1 MEFNELLVLLF
12 PGIVDR
18 LRRVYWVSNQ
28 MREAKSQLLIAP
40 NLNGR
45 NNPSQGS
52 SIYADVENLGNSAQE
67 AISKA
72 IDHLAN
78 DPALPRIVSLSLY
91 VPADKS
97 ELWQIWADS
106 EWPSLKVRTRG
117 IQHFTNGQKSKNS
130 ADLAIVADAVED
142 FTLGKADFI
151 SVISNDSDFGA
162 LFVKIREMSK
172 ERRIEHTPFLWIT
185 PSTGGPLSQEI
196 SRFIPN
202 RFRIDL
208 TNAPDSR
215 VPAALPSAK
224 PGTSQNKSPQTSN
237 RELTRDL
244 SENER
249 IARAL
254 IGHLPEG
261 KFRASDAQK
270 ALKKYAPNLSV
281 PNDQVKFSKFLLDEV
296 SPILER
302 LGVEVS
308 RKPKTPKRYEITK
321 RSKESIGRE

>member
-1 MEFNELLVLLF
+1 MEFSELLVLLF

-18 LRRVYWVSNQ
+18 LRRVYSVSNQ
-28 MREAKSQLLIAP
+28 MQESESQLLAAP

-45 NNPSQGS
+45 NSLVQGS
-52 SIYADVENLGNSAQE
+52 AIYADVENLGNSAQE
-67 AISKA
+67 TICKA
-72 IDHLAN
+72 VDHLAN
-78 DPALPRIVSLSLY
+78 DSTLPRIGSLSLY

-97 ELWQIWADS
+97 ELWQIWAES
-106 EWPSLKVRTRG
+106 EWPGVKVRTRG

-142 FTLGKADFI
+142 FALGKTDFI

-162 LFVKIREMSK
+162 LFVKIREMSNK
-172 ERRIEHTPFLWIT
+172 RGIRPIPFLWIT

-196 SRFIPN
+196 SRFIPD

-208 TNAPDSR
+208 TNAPDSK
-215 VPAALPSAK
+215 VPASLPSAK
-224 PGTSQNKSPQTSN
+224 FNTAQNESSQTSKRTPTGN
-237 RELTRDL
+237 L

-249 IARAL
+249 IAHTL
-254 IGHLPEG
+254 IRHLPEG

-270 ALKKYAPNLSV
+270 ALKKHAPSLSV
-281 PNDQVKFSKFLLDEV
+281 PSDQVKFSQFLLDEV

-321 RSKESIGRE
+321 RAKDSIG

>member
-1 MEFNELLVLLF
+1 MLVLMF

-18 LRRVYWVSNQ
+18 LRRVYSVSNH
-28 MREAKSQLLIAP
+28 MRESESGLLTVP

-45 NNPSQGS
+45 NNLAQGS

-67 AISKA
+67 TIFKA

-97 ELWQIWADS
+97 ELWQIWAES

-142 FTLGKADFI
+142 FALGKTDFI

-162 LFVKIREMSK
+162 LFVKIREMSN
-172 ERRIEHTPFLWIT
+172 ERGIGHIPFLWIT

-208 TNAPDSR
+208 TNNSYVETPKS
-215 VPAALPSAK
+215 LPNAEPSN
-224 PGTSQNKSPQTSN
+224 PQNAIFQTSK
-237 RELTRDL
+237 RTPTKSL
-244 SENER
+244 SKNEQV
-249 IARAL
+249 ARSL
-254 IGHLPEG
+254 IRHLPLG
-261 KFRASDAQK
+261 KFRASDAQET
-270 ALKKYAPNLSV
+270 LKKHATNLSV
-281 PNDQVKFSKFLLDEV
+281 PDDHVKFAQFLLDEI
-296 SPILER
+296 SPVLES
-302 LGVEVS
+302 LGVKVS

-321 RSKESIGRE
+321 QAKESVGQG

>member
-1 MEFNELLVLLF
+1 MLVLMF

-18 LRRVYWVSNQ
+18 LRRVYSVSNQ
-28 MREAKSQLLIAP
+28 MREAESRQLTAP

-45 NNPSQGS
+45 NNLDQSS
-52 SIYADVENLGNSAQE
+52 SIYADVENLGNSTQE
-67 AISKA
+67 TIFKA
-72 IDHLAN
+72 IDHLSN
-78 DPALPRIVSLSLY
+78 DPTLPRIVSLSLY

-97 ELWQIWADS
+97 ELWQIWAES

-142 FTLGKADFI
+142 FALGKTDFI

-172 ERRIEHTPFLWIT
+172 ERGVGHIPFLWIT

-208 TNAPDSR
+208 TNAPDSKA
-215 VPAALPSAK
+215 PASLPSAD
-224 PGTSQNKSPQTSN
+224 PDTPQNKSPQTSKRTPN
-237 RELTRDL
+237 K
-244 SENER
+244 SISKSER
-249 IARAL
+249 IARVL
-254 IGHLPEG
+254 IQYLPVG
-261 KFRASDAQK
+261 KFKASDAHAVVK
-270 ALKKYAPNLSV
+270 RNLPQSAV
-281 PNDQVKFSKFLLDEV
+281 PSNAAKFGQFLLNEV
-296 SPILER
+296 SPEFEK
-302 LGVEVS
+302 LGGKVNRDQS
-308 RKPKTPKRYEITK
+308 SSKRYEVTEK
-321 RSKESIGRE
+321 AKQSIERG